1 MTVCTLIGLS
11 ATRKTLLERMAGTTG
26 IEPTASAVT
35 ADTNG
40 INVLQNERL
49 KFDSKELPFLSIAAG
64 INVGTM
70 PSDDARKFRKDA
82 EVSMYKAKAFTK
94 EDSLD
99 IRCIAKTSESCQA
112 SAFSRPLPQV
122 RLWGSCEIAGGSQ
135 D

>member
-1 MTVCTLIGLS
+1 
-11 ATRKTLLERMAGTTG
+11 MAGTTG

-40 INVLQNERL
+40 INFLQNERL

-94 EDSLD
+94 
-99 IRCIAKTSESCQA
+99 RG
-112 SAFSRPLPQV
+112 LP
-122 RLWGSCEIAGGSQ
+122 
-135 D
+135 